1 MELLIAKRPESI
13 PEDNKFIFARATK
26 GSLGHLRG
34 WDSVSDNVREIEA
47 SLKKPKDI
55 TSTKLRKYIATV
67 SQAAALTEVDVD
79 WLARHLGH
87 DVRVHRD
94 FYRLHESTT
103 ELAKVSK
110 LLMAVDSGN
119 IRGVVGKSL
128 SEMTVEGTSKWKFM
142 KT

>member
-47 SLKKPKDI
+47 SLKKPKEI

-67 SQAAALTEVDVD
+67 SQVAALNVD
-79 WLARHLGH
+79 WLARPSRARRQG
-87 DVRVHRD
+87 
-94 FYRLHESTT
+94 
-103 ELAKVSK
+103 A
-110 LLMAVDSGN
+110 
-119 IRGVVGKSL
+119 
-128 SEMTVEGTSKWKFM
+128 
-142 KT
+142 